1 MNQIK
6 EKHKKRPVSPK
17 KPGVIKAYFHW
28 KKSFLWYTLFTITFV
43 NPYLRVFHTLTY
55 VCKARKR
62 TPNY

>member
-6 EKHKKRPVSPK
+6 EKHKKRPVSLK
-17 KPGVIKAYFHW
+17 KPASLKHIFSG
-28 KKSFLWYTLFTITFV
+28 KSRFYGIYTLFTITFV

-62 TPNY
+62 HPN